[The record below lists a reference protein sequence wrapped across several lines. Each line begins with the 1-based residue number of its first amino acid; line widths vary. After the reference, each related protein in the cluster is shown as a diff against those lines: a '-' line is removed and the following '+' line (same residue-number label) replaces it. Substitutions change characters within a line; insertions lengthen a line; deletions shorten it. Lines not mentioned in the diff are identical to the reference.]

1 MIERIWYQAEVL
13 DRLRTVP
20 VAGLVG
26 ARQCGKTSL
35 AKSLLA
41 EHYPEAVYLDLQLPS
56 HRARLA
62 DAESYL
68 RLQGERLVVLDEVQ
82 EMPELF
88 AILRGLVD
96 EDRRPGRFLLLGSAS
111 PALLR
116 ESSDSLAGRISY
128 VGLPT
133 LAYWELPA
141 GSGLREHWLRGGYPE
156 AYEQEDDR
164 LRRRWYE
171 DYVDTFIARDLA
183 QMSSASDGQRLRRLV
198 TMLSHVHGGTINYA
212 KLANSLDI
220 TGPTVRAYTDVLE
233 QAYLLRRVPSW
244 SANVGKRLTKTPKV
258 YVRDSGLLHWLQR
271 VADLDQLYGHP
282 GVGASWEGYV
292 VEQIATRL
300 GSDRDLYHYRTAK
313 GQEIDLL
320 IASPGGAP
328 VAVEMK
334 MSNAPTLTRSWFA
347 ALADV
352 KPRHTY
358 VVTPE
363 AERYPVGEGVEVMGV
378 EAFLE
383 EVGGAPSPLLKGRLG
398 G

>member
-1 MIERIWYQAEVL
+1 MIDRHWYRGELL

-35 AKSLLA
+35 AKALIA
-41 EHYPEAVYLDLQLPS
+41 ERYPEAVYLDLQLPS

-62 DAESYL
+62 DAEAYL
-68 RLQGERLVVLDEVQ
+68 RLQTQRLVVLDEVQ

-88 AILRGLVD
+88 AVLRGLVD

-111 PALLR
+111 PTLLR
-116 ESSDSLAGRISY
+116 ESGDSLAGRISY
-128 VGLPT
+128 VNLPT

-141 GSGLREHWLRGGYPE
+141 GRELREHWLRGGYPE
-156 AYEQEDDR
+156 AYEQNEQR
-164 LRRRWYE
+164 LRMRWYE
-171 DYVDTFIARDLA
+171 DYVNTFIARDLA
-183 QMSSASDGQRLRRLV
+183 RLSSASDGERLRRLV
-198 TMLSHVHGGTINYA
+198 AMLSYVHGGPLNYA

-220 TGPTVRAYTDVLE
+220 TGPTVRAYVDILE

-244 SANVGKRLTKTPKV
+244 SVNVGKRLTRTPRA
-258 YVRDSGLLHWLQR
+258 YLRDSGLLHGLQR
-271 VADLDQLYGHP
+271 VGDLDQLYGHP

-300 GSDRDLYHYRTAK
+300 GGDQDLYHYRTAK

-320 IASPGGAP
+320 IARPGDAP
-328 VAVEMK
+328 IAVEIK
-334 MSNAPTLTRSWFA
+334 TSNAPTLTRAWFGA
-347 ALADV
+347 VDDV
-352 KPRHTY
+352 RPRRTY

-363 AERYPVGEGVEVMGV
+363 AERYPVGEDVEVIGLSAM
-378 EAFLE
+378 LE
-383 EVGGAPSPLLKGRLG
+383 ELVSF
-398 G
+398 